1 MSPKVIHAILAAGLA
16 LSLAVS
22 ALPAREDRGEFVI
35 GELRAKPGEIASG
48 YLPVPEKDGVGTR
61 IPVTV
66 IHGARPGKV
75 LALVA
80 GLHPFEYPPILALY
94 RLKASLD
101 PKDLSGTVLMVH
113 IANLPGFQRRTATFT
128 FQA

>member
-1 MSPKVIHAILAAGLA
+1 MSPKARPAILAAGLV
-16 LSLAVS
+16 LSLAAPVV
-22 ALPAREDRGEFVI
+22 PAPQARGEFVI
-35 GELRAKPGEIASG
+35 GELRAKPGETVSG
-48 YLPVPEKDGVGTR
+48 YLPVPEKDGLGTR

-101 PKDLSGTVLMVH
+101 AKDLAGTVLMVH
-113 IANLPGFQRRTATFT
+113 IANLPG
-128 FQA
+128 